1 MSSKASVD
9 APRQLMRTAA
19 SFATHG
25 HAVVR
30 SVVPEETCRVLR
42 AQALSLLDASAN
54 GFAYNWS
61 RFSLPGSALLGGQ
74 LEPVRAPWRR
84 HCVTLPPS
92 PALAAATQQL
102 ARAALAVGLPSSAR
116 LLEQDTTIVL
126 PGAFAQ
132 LTHTDISPS
141 VADRGGGAPLVTVWL
156 ALQAVTSGMG
166 PTTVYPGS
174 HRRYAARAALQ
185 EERAQQVDV
194 ELYRR
199 ASYCSDGSGGPASTL
214 VSLDEDGNGA
224 ARYAMDAELD
234 AAEALDLD
242 REAAQFGAA
251 IPGPVDLLL
260 EVGDCG
266 IMDCRIRH
274 FGSAYAYS
282 WDGPPRVLLNATFG
296 AGDDIAGF
304 TYHRHAGSAMPTLL
318 ELTQG
323 M

>member
-1 MSSKASVD
+1 
-9 APRQLMRTAA
+9 MRAAA

-25 HAVVR
+25 HALVR
-30 SVVPEETCRVLR
+30 SAVPEQTCRLLR
-42 AQALSLLDASAN
+42 AQALTLLDSTAF

-61 RFSLPGSALLGGQ
+61 RFSLPGAGLLGGQ
-74 LEPVRAPWRR
+74 LEPVRSPWRR

-92 PALAAATQQL
+92 AALAAATQHL
-102 ARAALAVGLPSSAR
+102 ARAALSVGLPSSAR

-132 LTHTDISPS
+132 LAHTDISPS
-141 VADRGGGAPLVTVWL
+141 VADREGVAPLVTVWL
-156 ALQAVTSGMG
+156 ALQAVTCGMG
-166 PTTVYPGS
+166 PTTVYPCS
-174 HRRYAARAALQ
+174 HRRYAVRAALQ
-185 EERAQQVDV
+185 EERAQSLGEEQFR
-194 ELYRR
+194 L
-199 ASYCSDGSGGPASTL
+199 ATYCSDGSGGPPSTL
-214 VSLDEDGNGA
+214 VSLDQDGNGA

-260 EVGDCG
+260 EAGDCG

-282 WDGPPRVLLNATFG
+282 WHGPPRVLLNATFQVG
-296 AGDDIAGF
+296 AGEDIAGF

-323 M
+323 